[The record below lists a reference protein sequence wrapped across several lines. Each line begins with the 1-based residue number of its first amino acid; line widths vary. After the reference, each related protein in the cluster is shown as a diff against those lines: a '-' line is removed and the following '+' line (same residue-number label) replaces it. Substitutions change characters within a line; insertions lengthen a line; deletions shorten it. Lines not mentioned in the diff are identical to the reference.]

1 MHTNYEKTDNE
12 KEDWNRDE
20 MRLIDDLLKESLR
33 TDFLVLIPENF
44 ADKITEKVEKRKS
57 VKEALLQMILMTLGY
72 ISILC
77 IAFGLLYY
85 IKSAKVDV
93 ILDFIFTYKFPILFG
108 IVCILSIQL
117 ADVLLLSRTKDQ
129 LDE

>member
-33 TDFLVLIPENF
+33 TDFFVLIPENF

>member
-57 VKEALLQMILMTLGY
+57 VKEALLQMLLMTLGY
-72 ISILC
+72 IGIPC